1 MRWDD
6 GSGLYD
12 LPFPGVEI
20 IEKQSK
26 VYYVEPYDL
35 PLGMIWYKG
44 LKIMDFMG
52 FMGFQDFMDLMHL
65 FWNSLSEVDDFFD
78 MPCIGMYVSKSVWE
92 DVGMWVCMYTE

>member
-1 MRWDD
+1 
-6 GSGLYD
+6 
-12 LPFPGVEI
+12 
-20 IEKQSK
+20 
-26 VYYVEPYDL
+26 
-35 PLGMIWYKG
+35 
-44 LKIMDFMG
+44 MDFMG